1 MNDAISGSLG
11 LQPMDEVVEAK
22 VVTKR
27 TPVTS
32 EVSTKVTTKMS
43 ADMKLDNDYE
53 YARANFYNIIE
64 SGSEALEQMLDVAKA
79 SEHPRAY
86 EVAGQLIGQ
95 VATTV
100 DKLQDLQKK
109 LKDLKEV
116 PNKTSANIKNALFVG
131 STAELQKMLKQNNED
146 IKSKTITPEETDISD
161 K

>member
-43 ADMKLDNDYE
+43 ADTKLDNDYE

-86 EVAGQLIGQ
+86 EVVSTIMKTLIDSNKEL
-95 VATTV
+95 VAMSS
-100 DKLQDLQKK
+100 KK
-109 LKDLKEV
+109 AKDSEEV
-116 PNKTSANIKNALFVG
+116 PADSGKPVTNNNLFVG
-131 STAELQKMLKQNNED
+131 STSELQQMLKDLRNNE
-146 IKSKTITPEETDISD
+146 SSE
-161 K
+161 

>member
-1 MNDAISGSLG
+1 MTMNDAISGSLG

-32 EVSTKVTTKMS
+32 EVSTEVTTKMS

-86 EVAGQLIGQ
+86 EVVSTIMKTLIDSNKEL
-95 VATTV
+95 VAMSS
-100 DKLQDLQKK
+100 KK
-109 LKDLKEV
+109 AKDSEEV
-116 PNKTSANIKNALFVG
+116 PTDSGKPVTNNNLFVG
-131 STAELQKMLKQNNED
+131 STSELQQMLKDLRNNE
-146 IKSKTITPEETDISD
+146 SSE
-161 K
+161 